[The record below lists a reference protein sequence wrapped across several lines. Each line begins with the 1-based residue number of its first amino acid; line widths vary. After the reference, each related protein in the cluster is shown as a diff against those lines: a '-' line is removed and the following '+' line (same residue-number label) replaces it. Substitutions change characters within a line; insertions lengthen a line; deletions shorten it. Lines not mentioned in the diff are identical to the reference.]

1 MLLAIN
7 TCLRLVEIALI
18 DTKSEEIIR
27 EFSEE
32 SERNHTEKIFEFIS
46 KAIASDT
53 PNSLSGMSSQAL
65 TPDKVL
71 VVTGPGAFTS
81 IRVGVVTANTIAFA
95 ASAKGVRSEL
105 YAIDLVTL
113 FEQEAV
119 INSTNTFPTTLPIFL
134 SAGKSEIYELKS
146 PDNFV
151 KNDADKF
158 FKEISSEF
166 YGDLSEH
173 HKALLKDQNLL
184 KKRSLTFGESVLKL
198 LKSGTLE
205 AYKVKP
211 DEKGIAQV
219 DPTYLK
225 APNISVSTK
234 EI

>member
-7 TCLRLVEIALI
+7 TCLRHVEIALI
-18 DTKSEEIIR
+18 DTESNTVIK

-32 SERNHTEKIFEFIS
+32 SERNHTEKVFEFIS
-46 KAIASDT
+46 KALELGPSDS
-53 PNSLSGMSSQAL
+53 PNGIQSQTL

-95 ASAKGVRSEL
+95 ASAKGVKSEL

-113 FEQEAV
+113 FKQEDSA
-119 INSTNTFPTTLPIFL
+119 NALNKPMTTLPIFL

-146 PDNFV
+146 LDNFV

-158 FKEISSEF
+158 FEEISSEF
-166 YGDLSEH
+166 YGDLSET
-173 HKALLKDQNLL
+173 HKLLLKYPNLL
-184 KKRSLTFGESVLKL
+184 KKRKLTFGEAVLQMIKN
-198 LKSGTLE
+198 GTLE
-205 AYKVKP
+205 THKVKP

-219 DPTYLK
+219 LPTYLK
-225 APNISVSTK
+225 EPNISISTK
-234 EI
+234 GI